1 MKILPAAV
9 GLMACCVLN
18 GCSKATPQA
27 AGNAKTSVVPEK
39 IWEEYSLVFARDLS
53 GRERAAERV
62 AAFAEVMTCHPPIV
76 LVRLSPEQP
85 SAIKAILSPP
95 QHNRIPK
102 LQGITLPEGSVA
114 MGAFLIGV
122 VRYAY
127 ELGPQF
133 PQNRIIVPEDLAN
146 VRYDYID
153 TMPQGPDALQ
163 RALKEQLGLVARRE
177 MRGNLILTVK
187 NPARGLHKH
196 TVGEDAGEFRVQNST
211 MGDLAHQLSKL
222 LGVAVTDQTELAG
235 GYDFTLNLRPG
246 ATTDEKKAAILE
258 QLGLQLTPAA
268 DGQQIEFLVIEKP
281 Q

>member
-1 MKILPAAV
+1 LKILPVAV

-39 IWEEYSLVFARDLS
+39 IWEEYSQVFARDLS
-53 GRERAAERV
+53 GRARAAERV
-62 AAFAEVMTCHPPIV
+62 AAFSEVMTNHPPIV

-95 QHNRIPK
+95 KHDRIPK
-102 LQGITLPEGSVA
+102 LKGIQLPKGSVA
-114 MGAFLIGV
+114 MGAFLGEV

-133 PQNRIIVPEDLAN
+133 PQNRIIVPEEFTT
-146 VRYDYID
+146 VRYDYIN
-153 TMPQGPDALQ
+153 TMPQGSDALR

-187 NPARGLHKH
+187 IRPAVCTSTPWAR
-196 TVGEDAGEFRVQNST
+196 ARANS
-211 MGDLAHQLSKL
+211 GC
-222 LGVAVTDQTELAG
+222 
-235 GYDFTLNLRPG
+235 
-246 ATTDEKKAAILE
+246 
-258 QLGLQLTPAA
+258 
-268 DGQQIEFLVIEKP
+268 
-281 Q
+281 